1 MIYLDSCA
9 LLKFIKPEP
18 ESEALRAWR
27 AGLPEGTELLTSDL
41 ARLEITRTLHRA
53 GIDPERIA
61 YFVAQAVR
69 GVYLIDLTST
79 VLARATAYQTR
90 SLGTLDSLHLAT
102 ADPFRVGLTA
112 FVTYD
117 SELARAATDF
127 GLPVHAPA

>member
-1 MIYLDSCA
+1 MIYFDSCA
-9 LLKFIKPEP
+9 LLKFIKPES

-27 AGLPEGTELLTSDL
+27 AALPEGTELLTSDL
-41 ARLEITRTLHRA
+41 TRLEITRTLHRA
-53 GIDPERIA
+53 GVDPQRIA

-79 VLARATAYQTR
+79 VLARATAYQNR
-90 SLGTLDSLHLAT
+90 RLGTLDSIHLAT

-117 SELARAATDF
+117 GELAKGAAGF

>member
-1 MIYLDSCA
+1 MIYFDSCA
-9 LLKFIKPEP
+9 LLKFIKPE
-18 ESEALRAWR
+18 SASGALRAWR
-27 AGLPEGTELLTSDL
+27 AALPEGTELLTSDL

-53 GIDPERIA
+53 GVDPQRIA

-79 VLARATAYQTR
+79 VLARATAYQNR
-90 SLGTLDSLHLAT
+90 RLGTLGSIHLAT

-117 SELARAATDF
+117 GELAKAAADF

>member
-9 LLKFIKPEP
+9 LLKFIKPEK
-18 ESEALRAWR
+18 ESEGLRAWR
-27 AGLPEGTELLTSDL
+27 AALPESTELLTSDL

-53 GIDPERIA
+53 GVDPQRIP
-61 YFVAQAVR
+61 YLVAQAVR

-90 SLGTLDSLHLAT
+90 RLGTLDSIHLAT
-102 ADPFRVGLTA
+102 AEPFRVGLTA

-117 SELARAATDF
+117 SELSKAAGEF